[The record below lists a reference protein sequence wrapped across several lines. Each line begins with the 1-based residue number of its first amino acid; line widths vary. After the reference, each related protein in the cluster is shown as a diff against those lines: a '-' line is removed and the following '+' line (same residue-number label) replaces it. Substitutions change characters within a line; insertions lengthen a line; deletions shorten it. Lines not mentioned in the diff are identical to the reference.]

1 MDDLI
6 LKNFEFE
13 SSKNKMHFWGE
24 IVPEMLDSI
33 GTASWNA
40 LNMLLSTMGTM
51 VLRQNGIT
59 NVAID
64 SFTSYFTKPVQ
75 MGRIIDV
82 YSEVIDR
89 GRYYSKVEV
98 TMYNQN
104 KEIMAKA
111 MLSAKVLKNN

>member
-1 MDDLI
+1 
-6 LKNFEFE
+6 
-13 SSKNKMHFWGE
+13 
-24 IVPEMLDSI
+24 
-33 GTASWNA
+33 
-40 LNMLLSTMGTM
+40 M

-75 MGRIIDV
+75 MGRIMDV
-82 YSEVIDR
+82 YSQVIDR

>member
-1 MDDLI
+1 
-6 LKNFEFE
+6 
-13 SSKNKMHFWGE
+13 
-24 IVPEMLDSI
+24 
-33 GTASWNA
+33 
-40 LNMLLSTMGTM
+40 
-51 VLRQNGIT
+51 
-59 NVAID
+59 
-64 SFTSYFTKPVQ
+64 